1 MSLLFETISIR
12 NGVPE
17 YLDWHQKRMNF
28 AMQKLFKVN
37 SFIDLAALLV
47 IPSEAVAGHFRCRVE
62 YDTIVRSV
70 SFRKYEPKQINSLKL
85 VEDNTIIYNHKYA
98 DRSQLDQL
106 HAQRGDC
113 DDVLIIKNGLLTDT
127 SYANIIFR
135 NGNRW
140 ETPDTPLLNGTCRS
154 RLLASGIISEI
165 RITPSD
171 LKKYSEFQLIN
182 ALRGMNAGGALPV
195 NRIVF

>member
-1 MSLLFETISIR
+1 MSLLFETISIQ

-17 YLDWHQKRMNF
+17 NLDWHQKRLNF
-28 AMQKLFKVN
+28 AMQQLFKGS
-37 SFIDLAALLV
+37 SFIDLTDFIV
-47 IPSEAVAGHFRCRVE
+47 VPPEAVAGHFRCRVE
-62 YDTIVRSV
+62 YDTEVRSV

-85 VEDNTIIYNHKYA
+85 IEDNTIICNHKYA

-106 HAQRGDC
+106 HAQRVDC

-140 ETPDTPLLNGTCRS
+140 ETPDTPLLKGTCRS
-154 RLLASGIISEI
+154 RLLAGGFITEA
-165 RITPSD
+165 RITPAD

-182 ALRGMNAGGALPV
+182 ALRGMDTGGALPV
-195 NRIVF
+195 NRIAF

>member
-17 YLDWHQKRMNF
+17 NLDWHQKRMNF
-28 AMQKLFKVN
+28 AMQKLLAGYG
-37 SFIDLAALLV
+37 FIDLSASIIV
-47 IPSEAVAGHFRCRVE
+47 PPEAGTGFFRCRVD
-62 YDTIVRSV
+62 YDTVVRNI
-70 SFRKYEPKQINSLKL
+70 SFRKYEPLPINTLKL
-85 VEDNTIIYNHKYA
+85 VEDNSIIYNHKFA

-113 DDVLIIKNGLLTDT
+113 DDVLIVRDGCISDT

-135 NGNRW
+135 IGTRW

-154 RLLASGIISEI
+154 RLLAGGFITEA
-165 RITPSD
+165 RITPAD

-182 ALRGMNAGGALPV
+182 ALRGMNTDIALPV

>member
-17 YLDWHQKRMNF
+17 NLDWHQKRMNF
-28 AMQKLFKVN
+28 AMQRLFKVN

-47 IPSEAVAGHFRCRVE
+47 VPPEAVAGHFRCRVD
-62 YDTIVRSV
+62 YDTVVRNI
-70 SFRKYEPKQINSLKL
+70 SFRKYEPLPINTLKL
-85 VEDNTIIYNHKYA
+85 VEDNTIIYNHKFA

-113 DDVLIIKNGLLTDT
+113 DDVLIVRDGCISDT
-127 SYANIIFR
+127 SYANIIFSI
-135 NGNRW
+135 GTRW

-154 RLLASGIISEI
+154 RLLASGIISEV

-182 ALRGMNAGGALPV
+182 ALRGMNTDIALPI

>member
-17 YLDWHQKRMNF
+17 NLDWHQKRLNF
-28 AMQKLFKVN
+28 AMQRLFKVN
-37 SFIDLAALLV
+37 SFIDLSALLV
-47 IPSEAVAGHFRCRVE
+47 VPPEAVAGHFRCRVD
-62 YDTIVRSV
+62 YDTVVRNI
-70 SFRKYEPKQINSLKL
+70 SFRKYEPLPINTLKV
-85 VEDNTIIYNHKYA
+85 VEDNSIIYNHKYA

-113 DDVLIIKNGLLTDT
+113 DDLLIVRAGCISDT

-135 NGNRW
+135 IGTRW

-154 RLLASGIISEI
+154 RLLAGGFITEV
-165 RITPSD
+165 RITPAD

-182 ALRGMNAGGALPV
+182 ALRGMNTSAVLPV